1 MIKKGSLI
9 TIDLLRAAAAL
20 GVFYYH
26 QHVGSLLAKYTRWQ
40 ALAHT
45 DNFGATYAV
54 PLFFLLS
61 GYCIHLSNLKYLQ
74 ANKPLP
80 LKEYY
85 IARFL
90 RIYPPYLF
98 ALLFAIAVQYFTYG
112 KSPSTGDFLWHLLA
126 LQGFSSAYFNTI
138 NAVLWTITV
147 EIAFYLI
154 YPLFY
159 AVRQKGSLTK
169 ALIFTFIVS
178 VTSILI
184 CSYHDGLTF
193 PTRFLIT
200 NLWFAWCW
208 GAYLADNDQPL
219 CLHLQKPWFLAFNL
233 LVIVA
238 FAAIRIIPDNLPIV
252 FDQLNILIWTLP
264 FLWVIS
270 NEQWIRSHSSLPVR
284 IFSAIGLSSYSLYLL
299 HQPLIILKNYLTHRF
314 VPEPLQLPVLS
325 AGIVAIPAICWLS
338 FKYIETP
345 FTKRK
350 KVLATTAA

>member
-1 MIKKGSLI
+1 MIERGPLI

-26 QHVGSLLAKYTRWQ
+26 QHIGSLFAKYTGWQ
-40 ALAHT
+40 AIALT

-85 IARFL
+85 RARLL

-112 KSPSTGDFLWHLLA
+112 KLPNTSDFVWHLLA

-147 EIAFYLI
+147 EIAFYFI

-159 AVRQKGSLTK
+159 AIRQRRSLTT
-169 ALIFTFIVS
+169 ASIFTFIVS

-184 CSYHDGLTF
+184 CSYTDNITF
-193 PTRFLIT
+193 PKRFLIT

-219 CLHLQKPWFLAFNL
+219 RLQLQKPWFIAFNL
-233 LVIVA
+233 LVILG
-238 FAAIRIIPDNLPIV
+238 FAVIRIVPNNLPIV

-264 FLWVIS
+264 FLCVVS
-270 NEQWIRSHSSLPVR
+270 NEQWIRSHPNLLVR

-314 VPEPLQLPVLS
+314 VSEPLQLPVLS

-338 FKYIETP
+338 FKYIEKP

-350 KVLATTAA
+350 KVLATAAA